1 MTAVE
6 KRKKFQGLKA
16 FLSNGKA
23 RVGLIIFLFFVLMAI
38 FAPVLAPYN
47 PSDTNFAQLAAP
59 SWRHWLGTTGNGEDV
74 LSQFI
79 WGSRTSLTV
88 GMLAGLLTTTVAV
101 LIGMYPGYRGGWI
114 DNVLDTITSI
124 FMVIPS
130 MPLIIVIASYIHSSG
145 PYVIVF
151 VIGFTGWAG
160 GARTLRSQTLTYR
173 NRDFITAA
181 KLSGASELG
190 ILLGEILPNMLS
202 LIIHVLMG
210 GIIGGIMSEAFLEFL
225 GLGNSSVIS
234 WGTMMYWADAG
245 GAMLMGAWWWLL
257 PGGLA
262 IAVVGM
268 SMALMNY
275 GIDQVTNPRLNTTPK
290 EKVRKSSKSGG
301 VEVVKP

>member
-23 RVGLIIFLFFVLMAI
+23 RVGLIIFIFFVLMAI
-38 FAPVLAPYN
+38 FAPVVSPYN

-74 LSQFI
+74 LSQLI

-88 GMLAGLLTTTVAV
+88 GMLAGVLTTVVAV

-173 NRDFITAA
+173 NRDFIIAA